1 MRGTTGDCKCFGLI
15 QPTKERCC
23 RVRFTVQADTFAMNS
38 FKFLAAAVCLA
49 AVVGCVNKTEIS
61 AEGKRFVLADEPA
74 GAQGILDYRES
85 KTEAGDV
92 SLIGRVGLETLKW
105 SNQSAMFV
113 ITDPSEAL
121 DPGQHVCNDENCPFC
136 KAKAAGHPSRAI
148 VMLIGDDGQVPAVPA
163 KKLLSLEEG
172 QTVVVSGRAEINE
185 QGDLVVHAKGLYVR
199 R

>member
-1 MRGTTGDCKCFGLI
+1 MSF
-15 QPTKERCC
+15 
-23 RVRFTVQADTFAMNS
+23 
-38 FKFLAAAVCLA
+38 FKFLTASICL
-49 AVVGCVNKTEIS
+49 VLLVGCTQHAQIS
-61 AEGKRFVLADEPA
+61 AEGQRFVLADEPA
-74 GAQGILDYRES
+74 GALGILDYRES

-148 VMLIGDDGQVPAVPA
+148 VMLIGEDGQVPAIAA
-163 KKLLSLEEG
+163 KKLLPLEDG

-185 QGDLVVHAKGLYVR
+185 KGELVLHAKGLYVR

>member
-1 MRGTTGDCKCFGLI
+1 M
-15 QPTKERCC
+15 EV
-23 RVRFTVQADTFAMNS
+23 VRFRRCGTSGTRTGA
-38 FKFLAAAVCLA
+38 
-49 AVVGCVNKTEIS
+49 GCGGPAGIS
-61 AEGKRFVLADEPA
+61 AEGQRFVLADEPA

-85 KTEAGDV
+85 KPEAGEV
-92 SLIGRVGLETLKW
+92 SLIGRVGLEKLKW

-121 DPGQHVCNDENCPFC
+121 EGAGHHECTDDNCPFC
-136 KAKAAGHPSRAI
+136 KAKGGGHPSRAI
-148 VMLIGDDGQVPAVPA
+148 VMLIGDNGQVPAIPA
-163 KKLLSLEEG
+163 RKLLPLEEG

>member
-1 MRGTTGDCKCFGLI
+1 MS
-15 QPTKERCC
+15 
-23 RVRFTVQADTFAMNS
+23 S
-38 FKFLAAAVCLA
+38 FKFLTASICLA
-49 AVVGCVNKTEIS
+49 LLAGCTQQPQIS
-61 AEGKRFVLADEPA
+61 TEGKRFVFAEEPA

-85 KTEAGDV
+85 KPEAGDV

-148 VMLIGDDGQVPAVPA
+148 VMLIGDNGQVPAIAA
-163 KKLLSLEEG
+163 KKLLPLEEG

>member
-1 MRGTTGDCKCFGLI
+1 MNLFKLSVVVLGL
-15 QPTKERCC
+15 
-23 RVRFTVQADTFAMNS
+23 A
-38 FKFLAAAVCLA
+38 LAA
-49 AVVGCVNKTEIS
+49 GCVKRSEIS
-61 AEGKRFVLADEPA
+61 AAGQRFVLAEEPS

-85 KTEAGDV
+85 KPEPGDV
-92 SLIGRVGLETLKW
+92 SLIGRVGLEQLKW

-121 DPGQHVCNDENCPFC
+121 DPGHHECHDENCPFC
-136 KAKAAGHPSRAI
+136 KAKGGGHPSRAI
-148 VMLIGDDGQVPAVPA
+148 VMLIGDNGQVPAIPA
-163 KKLLSLEEG
+163 RKLLPLEEG

>member
-1 MRGTTGDCKCFGLI
+1 MFLADSAD
-15 QPTKERCC
+15 ERTIL
-23 RVRFTVQADTFAMNS
+23 RIVSSRFQRARIAMS
-38 FKFLAAAVCLA
+38 LFKFLTTSVCLA
-49 AVVGCVNKTEIS
+49 VLVGCTQQPQIS
-61 AEGKRFVLADEPA
+61 AEGQRFVLAEEPA

-148 VMLIGDDGQVPAVPA
+148 VMLVGDDGQVPAIAA
-163 KKLLSLEEG
+163 KKLLPLEEG

>member
-1 MRGTTGDCKCFGLI
+1 MFLADFAD
-15 QPTKERCC
+15 ERTMLPI
-23 RVRFTVQADTFAMNS
+23 VFSRFRIAKIAMS
-38 FKFLAAAVCLA
+38 LFKFLAISVCFVLLP
-49 AVVGCVNKTEIS
+49 GCTQPSQIS
-61 AEGKRFVLADEPA
+61 AAGQRFVLADEPA

-85 KTEAGDV
+85 KSEAGDV

-105 SNQSAMFV
+105 SSQSAMFV

-148 VMLIGDDGQVPAVPA
+148 VMLIGDNGQVPAIAA
-163 KKLLSLEEG
+163 KKLLPLEEG

>member
-1 MRGTTGDCKCFGLI
+1 
-15 QPTKERCC
+15 
-23 RVRFTVQADTFAMNS
+23 MNS
-38 FKFLAAAVCLA
+38 FKFAAVAVCISLLA
-49 AVVGCVNKTEIS
+49 GCVQQPQIS
-61 AEGKRFVLADEPA
+61 AEGQRFVLADEPV
-74 GAQGILDYRES
+74 GALGILDYRES
-85 KTEAGDV
+85 KPEFGDV
-92 SLIGRVGLETLKW
+92 SLVGRVGLETLKW

-113 ITDPSEAL
+113 ITDPSETL

-148 VMLIGDDGQVPAVPA
+148 VMLIGDDGQVPAIA
-163 KKLLSLEEG
+163 ARKLLPLEEG

>member
-1 MRGTTGDCKCFGLI
+1 MRGITASRKCFRSSV
-15 QPTKERCC
+15 PTKERSS
-23 RVRFTVQADTFAMNS
+23 RVCSPLQTDKIAMNAFKFIAATFTVAIY
-38 FKFLAAAVCLA
+38 
-49 AVVGCVNKTEIS
+49 VGCVEQSQIS
-61 AEGKRFVLADEPA
+61 SQGQRFVLADEPA

-85 KTEAGDV
+85 KPVAGEV
-92 SLIGRVGLETLKW
+92 SLIGRVGLATLKW

-163 KKLLSLEEG
+163 KKLLPLEEG
-172 QTVVVSGRAEINE
+172 QTVVVSGHAEINE
-185 QGDLVVHAKGLYVR
+185 QGDLVVHAKRLYVR